1 MGGNINSTMGC
12 GAGKEML
19 PPPSPDARV
28 EPTNE
33 LEPKAESA
41 WVGPESNT
49 PEKSNA
55 PKKVLLS
62 SPPPADPDSVSQVQD
77 FPGQLLQLDEAAK
90 AGPIIPKRKGGGQ
103 TRPSSADKAR
113 PTTAGPKRDS
123 KSRPSSAGR
132 REASALRPAVWLEP
146 VQARQIH
153 EAEQSLRDV
162 FNRPSSAGRKANHRT
177 KSPDRSKNRP
187 NNRPS
192 SAERTREGDSVK
204 NSVWLTDKSK
214 PNVMKIN
221 CDTNQNNVVA
231 PRPGSA
237 GRKRSGNGLAPL
249 RGPAVDQNGVKRP
262 HTP

>member
-1 MGGNINSTMGC
+1 MGC
-12 GAGKEML
+12 GAGKEMV
-19 PPPSPDARV
+19 PPPSPDTNTRV
-28 EPTNE
+28 EPTNK
-33 LEPKAESA
+33 PPAASA
-41 WVGPESNT
+41 WMGPESNKL
-49 PEKSNA
+49 EKQDA
-55 PKKVLLS
+55 PTKVLLS
-62 SPPPADPDSVSQVQD
+62 SPPPTDPDSVSQVQD

-90 AGPIIPKRKGGGQ
+90 AGPVIPKTRGGGK

-132 REASALRPAVWLEP
+132 REAAALRPAVWLEP
-146 VQARQIH
+146 VQARQILK
-153 EAEQSLRDV
+153 AEQGLRDV

-187 NNRPS
+187 NRPS

-221 CDTNQNNVVA
+221 CDTHQNNVGGGLH
-231 PRPGSA
+231 RPGSA

-249 RGPAVDQNGVKRP
+249 RGPAVDQNVLKRP

>member
-1 MGGNINSTMGC
+1 VCGSSSECYLFIAWALPNCSEGTSIRHWHFCVHSSCLDKTSIFSTC
-12 GAGKEML
+12 L
-19 PPPSPDARV
+19 LTD
-28 EPTNE
+28 
-33 LEPKAESA
+33 
-41 WVGPESNT
+41 
-49 PEKSNA
+49 
-55 PKKVLLS
+55 VL
-62 SPPPADPDSVSQVQD
+62 ACSVSQVQD